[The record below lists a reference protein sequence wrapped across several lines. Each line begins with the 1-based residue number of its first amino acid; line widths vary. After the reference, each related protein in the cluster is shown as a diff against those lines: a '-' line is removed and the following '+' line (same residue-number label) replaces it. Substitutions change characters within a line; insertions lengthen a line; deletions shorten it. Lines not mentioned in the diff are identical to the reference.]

1 MAHLK
6 PMPHS
11 PSSSLFVCPADKPSM
26 RAGDSTHKSSHLT
39 RQAYQVSPSS
49 LCLYA
54 EAMSWGFLISLW
66 LV

>member
-26 RAGDSTHKSSHLT
+26 RAGDSTHKVITSDST
-39 RQAYQVSPSS
+39 SIQAHIRSVHPVSAYMLR
-49 LCLYA
+49 LCLGD
-54 EAMSWGFLISLW
+54 S
-66 LV
+66 

>member
-39 RQAYQVSPSS
+39 RQAYRHISGQFIQS
-49 LCLYA
+49 LPEC
-54 EAMSWGFLISLW
+54 
-66 LV
+66 